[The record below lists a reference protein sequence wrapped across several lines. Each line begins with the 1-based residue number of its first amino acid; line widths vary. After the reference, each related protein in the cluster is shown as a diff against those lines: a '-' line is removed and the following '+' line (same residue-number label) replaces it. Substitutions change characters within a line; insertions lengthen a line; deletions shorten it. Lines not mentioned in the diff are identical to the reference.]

1 MLLATENMEKKYYS
15 IKEVSEMMNLPAS
28 TLRFWEKSIPMLSPG
43 KTNGG
48 RRSYEQKDIDLLNE
62 IKYLIDEKHL
72 TLAGVNERLASS
84 KKTTDEK
91 RLKAIQTLES
101 IRAELMAICR
111 ELNGREALADELIID
126 GDSSIS
132 DEEQSNI

>member
-1 MLLATENMEKKYYS
+1 MEKKYYS
-15 IKEVSEMMNLPAS
+15 IKEVSEMLNLPAS
-28 TLRFWEKSIPMLSPG
+28 TLRFWEKSIPMLAPG
-43 KTNGG
+43 KTNSG

-72 TLAGVNERLASS
+72 TLAGVNERLVSS

-101 IRAELMAICR
+101 IRSELMAIRR
-111 ELNGREALADELIID
+111 ELNALEAVANELIID
-126 GDSSIS
+126 GDNSAS
-132 DEEQSNI
+132 EEQSNL

>member
-1 MLLATENMEKKYYS
+1 MEKKYYS
-15 IKEVSEMMNLPAS
+15 IKEVSEMLNLPAS
-28 TLRFWEKSIPMLSPG
+28 TLRFWEKSIPMLAPG
-43 KTNGG
+43 KTNSG

-72 TLAGVNERLASS
+72 TLAGVNERLVSS

-101 IRAELMAICR
+101 IRSELMAIRR
-111 ELNGREALADELIID
+111 ELNALEAVANELIID
-126 GDSSIS
+126 GDNSAS
-132 DEEQSNI
+132 EE